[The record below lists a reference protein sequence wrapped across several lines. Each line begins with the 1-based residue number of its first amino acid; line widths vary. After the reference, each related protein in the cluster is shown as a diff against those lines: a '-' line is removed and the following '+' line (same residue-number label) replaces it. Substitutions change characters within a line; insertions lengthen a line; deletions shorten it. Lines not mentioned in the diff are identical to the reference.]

1 MWKWEKR
8 LHAFDT
14 YLFWAWVIPL
24 IKQGLQYRTRGS
36 LRAQGMTTLLIKS
49 LVGQYLNHQLNISNA
64 SRITHPNQV
73 AAACNCLLPLFQI
86 CYSYIW
92 QDGENVTSRGQV
104 HIPLGPGSRRNSS
117 LICSLWT
124 SGWTSSRE
132 EAPLFELSVLC
143 FSFLQ
148 MELGR
153 ERACFGA
160 TSPSALQAER

>member
-1 MWKWEKR
+1 MEVRKKNAWVW
-8 LHAFDT
+8 HT

-24 IKQGLQYRTRGS
+24 IKQGLQCRTRGS
-36 LRAQGMTTLLIKS
+36 LRAQGMTTLLLKS

-73 AAACNCLLPLFQI
+73 AATCNCLLPLFQI
-86 CYSYIW
+86 CYSCIW
-92 QDGENVTSRGQV
+92 QDGENVTRRGQV
-104 HIPLGPGSRRNSS
+104 HIPLGPRSRRNSS

-124 SGWTSSRE
+124 SGWTSLRE

-148 MELGR
+148 TESGR
-153 ERACFGA
+153 EGACFGA
-160 TSPSALQAER
+160 TSPSALQTER